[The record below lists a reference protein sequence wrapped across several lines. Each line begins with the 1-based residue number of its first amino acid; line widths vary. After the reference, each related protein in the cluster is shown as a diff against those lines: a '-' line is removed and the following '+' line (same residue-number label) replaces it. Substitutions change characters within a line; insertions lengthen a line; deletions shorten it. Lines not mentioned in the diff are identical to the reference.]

1 MGLLKTIDAKV
12 VGITFKNENGI
23 DRQEILSFVCNGDP
37 VVIEYYEYKGEPA
50 YSVSTEDGDQ
60 IGNLAKELA
69 ADIRRKYGECAFD
82 AHISEL
88 YDFDDFS
95 KIGCRVNMDIYESE
109 DDIPAPIQRTVPV
122 VVSLDA
128 TTSEETTPIQPP
140 TEKPLN
146 TGNSKV
152 SDSTYRVYRVIF
164 MVLGIISL
172 LLGLVALP
180 VTIIFVFLAF
190 FCFWMWKIYGII
202 LGNRNSLK

>member
-12 VGITFKNENGI
+12 VGITFKNEDGT
-23 DRQEILSFVCNGDP
+23 DRQEILSFVCDGDP
-37 VVIEYYEYKGEPA
+37 VVIEYYEYRGEPA

-82 AHISEL
+82 ARISEL

-109 DDIPAPIQRTVPV
+109 DDFPAPIQRTVPV
-122 VVSLDA
+122 VSSDA
-128 TTSEETTPIQPP
+128 ATSEKITA
-140 TEKPLN
+140 TEHPAGKPLN
-146 TGNSKV
+146 TGNPKV

-172 LLGLVALP
+172 LLGIVALP

-190 FCFWMWKIYGII
+190 FCFWMRKNYGII
-202 LGNRNSLK
+202 LRNRNSLK